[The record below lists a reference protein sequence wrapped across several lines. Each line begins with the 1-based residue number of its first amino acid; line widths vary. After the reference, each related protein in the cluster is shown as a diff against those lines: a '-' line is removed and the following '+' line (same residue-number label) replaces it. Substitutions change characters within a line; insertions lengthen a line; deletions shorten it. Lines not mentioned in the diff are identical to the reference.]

1 MKKIHVTI
9 ILVLSILTLYFANKR
24 FENSEI
30 IRLNEDIKTDFVEK
44 KLTPTDV
51 NIYVYDAS
59 SQKLIEKI
67 ITLKNDIIELDEFV
81 NIILHNSKYL
91 SKNMEL
97 LAIYE
102 LSDTKILIKLNDEFS
117 NLTNESIEGLIVSL
131 NTSIKKVFKDIKD
144 IQIQI
149 DANI

>member
-1 MKKIHVTI
+1 
-9 ILVLSILTLYFANKR
+9 
-24 FENSEI
+24 
-30 IRLNEDIKTDFVEK
+30 
-44 KLTPTDV
+44 
-51 NIYVYDAS
+51 
-59 SQKLIEKI
+59 
-67 ITLKNDIIELDEFV
+67 
-81 NIILHNSKYL
+81 
-91 SKNMEL
+91 MEL